1 MKVRTQFK
9 NMTDKEQAIF
19 SDYLEKKIEPIAGL
33 LVNFPEDSVMLEVRV
48 EKFEK
53 HDAFD
58 VEMILKMPSKTI
70 QSKEASHTITKALD
84 LSKDRLVTQIKKT
97 METRKHSS
105 IKRKPAKVEEMAEEL
120 LESLEMV

>member
-1 MKVRTQFK
+1 
-9 NMTDKEQAIF
+9 
-19 SDYLEKKIEPIAGL
+19 
-33 LVNFPEDSVMLEVRV
+33 
-48 EKFEK
+48 
-53 HDAFD
+53 
-58 VEMILKMPSKTI
+58 MPSKTI

-105 IKRKPAKVEEMAEEL
+105 IKRKPAKVEEIAEEL